1 LTVQPLFEHRRRF
14 GGFETRVLELEG
26 EGPPLVLLHGYAD
39 SADTWRHVL
48 AVLGRRDRRA
58 VAVDLPG
65 FATADRLRDGRVL
78 PQLDRFVAAVVDDAG
93 REGDVVAAGNSLGG
107 CLAMRAAQRERLPL
121 AGVVPIAPAGLDM
134 ARWFALI
141 ERDPIVRTLLS
152 IPAPLPEV
160 LVRQIVGR
168 AYRTLGFHR
177 GAEVDGS
184 VVEAFTSHHRDR
196 STVRR
201 YLDTGRRLLPELN
214 DSTCFDLARIECPV
228 RLVWGERDR
237 MVSPRGA
244 QRVAEA
250 LPDTEVVLLPD
261 IGHCPQVE
269 APERIVDL
277 LCEFPQRL
285 ARAA

>member
-160 LVRQIVGR
+160 VVRQVVGR

-244 QRVAEA
+244 QRVAEE

-277 LCEFPQRL
+277 LCEFPERL

>member
-1 LTVQPLFEHRRRF
+1 MQPLFEHRRRF

-160 LVRQIVGR
+160 VVRQVVGR

-244 QRVAEA
+244 QRVAEE

>member
-1 LTVQPLFEHRRRF
+1 
-14 GGFETRVLELEG
+14 VL
-26 EGPPLVLLHGYAD
+26 D
-39 SADTWRHVL
+39 RL
-48 AVLGRRDRRA
+48 ARADRRA
-58 VAVDLPG
+58 IALDLPG
-65 FATADRLRDGRVL
+65 FGTASQLRPDEPVL
-78 PQLDRFVAAVVDDAG
+78 EQYDAFAAAAVEHVAQEAG
-93 REGDVVAAGNSLGG
+93 PAIVGGNSLGG
-107 CLAMRAAQRERLPL
+107 CIALRVGQRCGELPI
-121 AGVVPIAPAGLDM
+121 AGIVPVAPAGLDM
-134 ARWFALI
+134 PRWFSAI
-141 ERDPIVRTLLS
+141 ERDPIVRTLLA

-160 LVRQIVGR
+160 VVREVVGR

-184 VVEAFTSHHRDR
+184 VIEAFTSHHRDR

-214 DSTCFDLARIECPV
+214 DATCFDLARIRCPV

-250 LPDTEVVLLPD
+250 LPDTEVVLLAD
-261 IGHCPQVE
+261 VGHCPQVE
-269 APERIVDL
+269 TPERIVDL
-277 LCEFPQRL
+277 LCEFPARL

>member
-1 LTVQPLFEHRRRF
+1 VQPLFEHRRRF

-48 AVLGRRDRRA
+48 DRLGRRDRRA

-65 FATADRLRDGRVL
+65 FATAERLRDGRVL
-78 PQLDRFVAAVVDDAG
+78 PQLDRFVKAVVKHAADGG
-93 REGDVVAAGNSLGG
+93 RAVVAGNSLGG
-107 CLAMRAAQRERLPL
+107 CLALRAAQSEALAL
-121 AGVVPIAPAGLDM
+121 AGAVPIAPAGLDM

-141 ERDPIVRTLLS
+141 ERDPIVRTLLA
-152 IPAPLPEV
+152 IPAPLPEAI
-160 LVRQIVGR
+160 VRQVVGR

-177 GAEVDGS
+177 GAAGDAA

-196 STVRR
+196 ATVRR
-201 YLDTGRRLLPELN
+201 YLETGRRLLPELN
-214 DSTCFDLARIECPV
+214 DAACFDLARVACPV

-237 MVSPRGA
+237 MVAPSGA
-244 QRVAEA
+244 RRVVEA
-250 LPDTEVVLLPD
+250 LPGTDVVLLRGV
-261 IGHCPQVE
+261 GHCPQVE
-269 APERIVDL
+269 AADRTTEL
-277 LCEFPQRL
+277 LCDFPARL

>member
-160 LVRQIVGR
+160 VVRQVVGR

-244 QRVAEA
+244 QRVAEE

>member
-1 LTVQPLFEHRRRF
+1 MQPLFEHRRRF

-48 AVLGRRDRRA
+48 AALGRRDRRA

-65 FATADRLRDGRVL
+65 FAGADRLRDGKVL
-78 PQLDRFVAAVVDDAG
+78 PQLDRFVAAVIDDAG

-141 ERDPIVRTLLS
+141 ERDPIVRTLLA

-160 LVRQIVGR
+160 VVREVVGR

-184 VVEAFTSHHRDR
+184 VIEAFTSHHRDR

-214 DSTCFDLARIECPV
+214 DATCFDLARIRCPV

-250 LPDTEVVLLPD
+250 LPDTEVVLLAD
-261 IGHCPQVE
+261 VGHCPQVE

-277 LCEFPQRL
+277 LCEFPARL

>member
-1 LTVQPLFEHRRRF
+1 MQPLFEHRRRF

>member
-1 LTVQPLFEHRRRF
+1 
-14 GGFETRVLELEG
+14 
-26 EGPPLVLLHGYAD
+26 
-39 SADTWRHVL
+39 
-48 AVLGRRDRRA
+48 
-58 VAVDLPG
+58 
-65 FATADRLRDGRVL
+65 
-78 PQLDRFVAAVVDDAG
+78 
-93 REGDVVAAGNSLGG
+93 
-107 CLAMRAAQRERLPL
+107 MRAAQRERLPL

-160 LVRQIVGR
+160 VVRQVVGR

-244 QRVAEA
+244 QRVAEE

>member
-48 AVLGRRDRRA
+48 AALGRRDRRA

-65 FATADRLRDGRVL
+65 FATADRLRDGKVL

-141 ERDPIVRTLLS
+141 ERDPIVRTLLA
-152 IPAPLPEV
+152 IPAPLPE
-160 LVRQIVGR
+160 LVVREIVGR

-184 VVEAFTSHHRDR
+184 VIEAFTSHHRDR
-196 STVRR
+196 STVRS

-214 DSTCFDLARIECPV
+214 DSACYDLDRIECPV

-250 LPDTEVVLLPD
+250 LPDTEVVLLPGV
-261 IGHCPQVE
+261 GHCPQVE
-269 APERIVDL
+269 APAQIVDL
-277 LCEFPQRL
+277 LCDFPARL